1 MKLHNIEKSI
11 ALFDRAKSLMPGGVN
26 SPVRAFKN
34 INGNPIFFEKAKGA
48 YLFDA
53 DGNEYID
60 YIGSWGPMIMGHSHP
75 EVVNA
80 IKNQA
85 DLGTSYGA
93 PTGLES
99 DLASLIIQCI
109 PSIEKI
115 RMVNSGTEATMSTIR
130 LARGY
135 TNKNKIIKFDG
146 CYHGHVD
153 SLLIKAGS
161 GVSTF
166 GLPDSPGIPKDLAK
180 HTITCPYNDVEAF
193 EKIFHEIKDD
203 LAAVIVE
210 PVAGNMGFV
219 PGTKKFLETL
229 REKTS
234 SSNSLL
240 IFDEV
245 MSGFRVSLGGAQE
258 IYNIKPD
265 LTALGK
271 VIGGGL
277 PVGAF
282 GGKKDIMDYLA
293 PIGPVYQAGT
303 LSGNP
308 LAMAAGSTLL
318 NLIIKENKTE
328 KHSMSVFNSS
338 FKNIFKTLK
347 SVYQYKNAFLFLIA
361 FFLFIDGAHTVIYL
375 ATTFALNLGLETSS
389 IIQALILVQ
398 FVAFP
403 ATLLWGYVANKYG
416 DKLVLYITITSYICI
431 IIYSTT
437 LSSALEFYLLAAWV
451 GFVQGGIQGSSRG
464 MFGKLIPK
472 EKAGEFFG
480 LYNVM
485 GRAGAILG
493 PLMVGTFLTLYGNV
507 RIALLPIAVL
517 FIIGGLL
524 LTRVKN
530 EIV

>member
-1 MKLHNIEKSI
+1 
-11 ALFDRAKSLMPGGVN
+11 MPGGVN

-75 EVVNA
+75 KIVDA
-80 IKNQA
+80 IKTQA

-99 DLASLIIQCI
+99 DVASLIIQCI

-293 PIGPVYQAGT
+293 PVGPVYQAGT

-318 NLIIKENKTE
+318 NLIIKENPFE
-328 KHSMSVFNSS
+328 
-338 FKNIFKTLK
+338 LLEA
-347 SVYQYKNAFLFLIA
+347 NAKEL
-361 FFLFIDGAHTVIYL
+361 
-375 ATTFALNLGLETSS
+375 LGGMRS
-389 IIQALILVQ
+389 IMNTAGIP
-398 FVAFP
+398 F
-403 ATLLWGYVANKYG
+403 
-416 DKLVLYITITSYICI
+416 
-431 IIYSTT
+431 STNQM
-437 LSSALEFYLLAAWV
+437 
-451 GFVQGGIQGSSRG
+451 GG
-464 MFGKLIPK
+464 MFGFFFSEKLPENIVDVSASDDNIFALFLNACIRNGIYFAPSK
-472 EKAGEFFG
+472 FEAGFISTKHGNNE
-480 LYNVM
+480 
-485 GRAGAILG
+485 IHK
-493 PLMVGTFLTLYGNV
+493 TLE
-507 RIALLPIAVL
+507 
-517 FIIGGLL
+517 IIENIIKTGV
-524 LTRVKN
+524 TKN
-530 EIV
+530 EI

>member
-1 MKLHNIEKSI
+1 MHNIDKSL
-11 ALFDRAKSLMPGGVN
+11 ALFDKAKSLMPGGVN

-53 DGNEYID
+53 DGNKYID

-75 EVVNA
+75 KIVDA

-99 DLASLIIQCI
+99 DVASLIIQCI

-115 RMVNSGTEATMSTIR
+115 RMVNSGTEATMSAIR

-135 TNKNKIIKFDG
+135 TNKDKIIKFDG

-193 EKIFHEIKDD
+193 EKIFDEIKDD

-219 PGTKKFLETL
+219 PGTKKFLETI
-229 REKTS
+229 REKTTS
-234 SSNSLL
+234 VNSLL

-258 IYNIKPD
+258 IYDIKPD

-282 GGKKDIMDYLA
+282 GGKKDVMDYLA

-318 NLIIKENKTE
+318 KLIIEENPFELLEANAKELL
-328 KHSMSVFNSS
+328 SGI
-338 FKNIFKTLK
+338 KNIMDTAGIPF
-347 SVYQYKNAFLFLIA
+347 
-361 FFLFIDGAHTVIYL
+361 
-375 ATTFALNLGLETSS
+375 
-389 IIQALILVQ
+389 
-398 FVAFP
+398 
-403 ATLLWGYVANKYG
+403 
-416 DKLVLYITITSYICI
+416 
-431 IIYSTT
+431 STNQI
-437 LSSALEFYLLAAWV
+437 
-451 GFVQGGIQGSSRG
+451 GG
-464 MFGKLIPK
+464 MFGFFFSDKLPK
-472 EKAGEFFG
+472 NIVDVSASDDNIFALFLNACIRNGIYFAPSKFEAG
-480 LYNVM
+480 
-485 GRAGAILG
+485 
-493 PLMVGTFLTLYGNV
+493 
-507 RIALLPIAVL
+507 
-517 FIIGGLL
+517 FISTKHG
-524 LTRVKN
+524 KN
-530 EIV
+530 EIHKTLEIIENIIKAGVTKI

>member
-1 MKLHNIEKSI
+1 
-11 ALFDRAKSLMPGGVN
+11 MPGGVN

-34 INGNPIFFEKAKGA
+34 INGNPIFFEKAQGP

-53 DGNEYID
+53 DGNKYID

-75 EVVNA
+75 EVVKA

-85 DLGTSYGA
+85 ELGTSYGA
-93 PTGLES
+93 PTSLET
-99 DLASLIIQCI
+99 DVAQIIVDCV

-115 RMVNSGTEATMSTIR
+115 RMVNSGTEATMSAIR

-180 HTITCPYNDVEAF
+180 HTITCTYNDTKTFIE
-193 EKIFHEIKDD
+193 IFNSIKDD

-210 PVAGNMGFV
+210 PIAGNMGFV
-219 PGTKKFLETL
+219 PGTEEFLKTL
-229 REKTS
+229 RKYTQEN
-234 SSNSLL
+234 NSLL

-258 IYNIKPD
+258 IYKIQPD

-282 GGKKDIMDYLA
+282 GGKEKIMNFLA
-293 PIGPVYQAGT
+293 PEGPVYQAGT

-318 NLIIKENKTE
+318 KLLIKENP
-328 KHSMSVFNSS
+328 
-338 FKNIFKTLK
+338 
-347 SVYQYKNAFLFLIA
+347 YKKLEEN
-361 FFLFIDGAHTVIYL
+361 TKYL
-375 ATTFALNLGLETSS
+375 LSS
-389 IIQALILVQ
+389 IKEIMS
-398 FVAFP
+398 
-403 ATLLWGYVANKYG
+403 NKG
-416 DKLVLYITITSYICI
+416 IPF
-431 IIYSTT
+431 STNQI
-437 LSSALEFYLLAAWV
+437 
-451 GFVQGGIQGSSRG
+451 GG
-464 MFGKLIPK
+464 MFG
-472 EKAGEFFG
+472 FFF
-480 LYNVM
+480 LEHLPMNIDEVSKSCDK
-485 GRAGAILG
+485 RFS
-493 PLMVGTFLTLYGNV
+493 TFLNACIKNGVYFAPSKYEAGFISAKHNDKEIEMTIEIV
-507 RIALLPIAVL
+507 RK
-517 FIIGGLL
+517 IIDSGEL
-524 LTRVKN
+524 KN
-530 EIV
+530 EI

>member
-1 MKLHNIEKSI
+1 
-11 ALFDRAKSLMPGGVN
+11 MPGGVN

-75 EVVNA
+75 KIVDA
-80 IKNQA
+80 IKTQA

-99 DLASLIIQCI
+99 DVASLIIQCI

-229 REKTS
+229 RKKTS
-234 SSNSLL
+234 SSDSLL

-293 PIGPVYQAGT
+293 PVGPVYQAGT

-318 NLIIKENKTE
+318 NLIIKENPFELLEANAKE
-328 KHSMSVFNSS
+328 LLGGMR
-338 FKNIFKTLK
+338 NIMNTAGIPF
-347 SVYQYKNAFLFLIA
+347 
-361 FFLFIDGAHTVIYL
+361 
-375 ATTFALNLGLETSS
+375 
-389 IIQALILVQ
+389 
-398 FVAFP
+398 
-403 ATLLWGYVANKYG
+403 
-416 DKLVLYITITSYICI
+416 
-431 IIYSTT
+431 STNQM
-437 LSSALEFYLLAAWV
+437 
-451 GFVQGGIQGSSRG
+451 GG
-464 MFGKLIPK
+464 MFGFFFSEKLPENIVDVSASDDNIFALFLNACIRNGIYFAPSK
-472 EKAGEFFG
+472 FEAGFISTKHGNNE
-480 LYNVM
+480 
-485 GRAGAILG
+485 IHK
-493 PLMVGTFLTLYGNV
+493 TLE
-507 RIALLPIAVL
+507 
-517 FIIGGLL
+517 IIENIIKTGV
-524 LTRVKN
+524 TKN
-530 EIV
+530 EI